1 VTDNAPSADRAPG
14 APTVVVS
21 SRSFST
27 GERDLTA
34 ELAAAGLRTVRVAPD
49 HNAADLLPALRT
61 AVAWIAGTAPVTG
74 EHLQAAPALR
84 VVARYGVGVE
94 SVDLQAAARAG
105 VAVTNTPGANSDAV
119 CEHTVALIFA
129 ALRGVAGSDERIR
142 HGDWTVRR
150 GRQLSGST
158 AGVIGF
164 GRIGRGTAARLTS
177 LGCRVLAH
185 DPFVDDAVLRSAGI
199 DPVSVGDLRRRAD
212 VVALHAPGGAVL
224 VGASWLADCRAG
236 QVIVNTARAD
246 LVDEQELARALGD
259 GRVFAYAADGLGSES
274 NVDQRSPLLDPQ
286 LRDRVT
292 ITAHLGAQTVQAI
305 DAMGVMAVADVLAVL
320 GGRPPANIV
329 HHRGAGDAEPLRR
342 AQCRPDASACAS
354 SAPTP
359 DRRRS

>member
-1 VTDNAPSADRAPG
+1 MSQDVPSADQVSG
-14 APTVVVS
+14 AGTVVVS

-27 GERDLTA
+27 GERDFTA

-49 HNAADLLPALRT
+49 HHSADLLPALRT
-61 AVAWIAGTAPVTG
+61 AVAWIAGAAPVTG
-74 EHLQAAPALR
+74 EHLRAAPALR

-94 SVDLQAAARAG
+94 SVDLRAAARAG

-150 GRQLSGST
+150 GRQLSGSV

-185 DPFVDDAVLRSAGI
+185 DPFVDDAALRSAGVE
-199 DPVSVGDLRRRAD
+199 PVSIDDLRHRAD

-224 VGASWLADCRAG
+224 VGASWLADCRAA

-246 LVDEQELARALGD
+246 LVDEHELAGAIGD
-259 GRVFAYAADGLGSES
+259 GRVFAYAADTLGSES
-274 NVDQRSPLLDPQ
+274 NADQRSPLLDPK

-292 ITAHLGAQTVQAI
+292 ITPHLGAQTVQAI
-305 DAMGVMAVADVLAVL
+305 DSMGAMVVADVLAVL
-320 GGRPPANIV
+320 GGRPPANPV
-329 HHRGAGDAEPLRR
+329 RPPATSVAE
-342 AQCRPDASACAS
+342 S
-354 SAPTP
+354 SAE
-359 DRRRS
+359 S

>member
-1 VTDNAPSADRAPG
+1 MSRDGPAADQAPG

-27 GERDLTA
+27 GERDFTA

-49 HNAADLLPALRT
+49 HNAAELLPALRT
-61 AVAWIAGTAPVTG
+61 AVAWIAGAAPITG
-74 EHLQAAPALR
+74 EHLRAAPALR

-94 SVDLQAAARAG
+94 SVDLLAAARAG

-150 GRQLSGST
+150 GRQLSGSV

-164 GRIGRGTAARLTS
+164 GRVGRGTAARLTS

-185 DPFVDDAVLRSAGI
+185 DPFVDGAVLRSAGI
-199 DPVSVGDLRRRAD
+199 EPASIRDLRHRAD
-212 VVALHAPGGAVL
+212 IVALHAPGGAVL
-224 VGASWLADCRAG
+224 VDASWLADCREG

-246 LVDEQELARALGD
+246 LVDEHELARALGD
-259 GRVFAYAADGLGSES
+259 GRVFAYAADTLGSES
-274 NVDQRSPLLDPQ
+274 NTDQRSPLLDPQ

-292 ITAHLGAQTVQAI
+292 ITPHLGAQTVQAI
-305 DAMGVMAVADVLAVL
+305 DAMGAMAVADVLAVL
-320 GGRPPANIV
+320 GGRPPANTV
-329 HHRGAGDAEPLRR
+329 RHRATGVSEP
-342 AQCRPDASACAS
+342 
-354 SAPTP
+354 PTE
-359 DRRRS
+359 S